1 MYPFLLAG
9 IAVYLWCAWDFA
21 VTGLGTPAPIDE
33 PRTLIIRGLYR
44 YVRNPMYVG
53 VICLIVSRG
62 LLWRSFPILVYVIF
76 IVACFHLFVI
86 AYEEPHL
93 KRVFGAEYEEY
104 CQQVPRWLPRFKA
117 K

>member
-1 MYPFLLAG
+1 
-9 IAVYLWCAWDFA
+9 LWCAWDFA
-21 VTGLGTPAPIDE
+21 ETGLGTPAPIDE
-33 PRTLIIRGLYR
+33 PHVLIVKGLYR

-53 VICLIVSRG
+53 VGCLIASRA
-62 LLWRSFPILVYVIF
+62 LFWQSFPVLIYLIF
-76 IVACFHLFVI
+76 VATCFHLFVI

-104 CQQVPRWLPRFKA
+104 CRRVHRWLPRITA